1 MKKPAFLLSTLNGI
15 LLFAAWPVSSF
26 MPFIFI
32 AWIPMLMAS
41 DQAKT
46 ASRFF
51 GLAFWGLLIWN
62 TGTTWWMW
70 NSTDIGTIA
79 AIMFNSMLMTFP
91 WWGYFHLKKKGKN
104 IGYISL
110 VAFWMCFEYI
120 HHNWQLSWPWLTV
133 GNVFA
138 SYPDTI
144 QWYEYTG
151 VQGGTLWVMLINILL
166 YEVWLSYQQRS
177 INKKILIT
185 VLLLLFFPLLIS
197 FLLKPT
203 LPKETG
209 TDNIVIVQPN
219 IDPYGKFNAGT
230 GAEQIQLL
238 LNLSKEALDSNTKLI
253 IWPETAMS
261 IADWQSN
268 ITNNLYYQ
276 PVFEFSKQHPTVSL
290 VSGIETFKNYGS
302 EKSTPTAREASDG
315 TYYDAFN
322 AAVHIRNGQVL
333 SFYNKSK
340 LVPGVE
346 SLPTFLNF
354 LAPVFEKFGGTTG
367 GYGRSESAAAFA
379 ATGNNYIAAPIIC
392 YESIYGEYVGEYIK
406 KGANLLT
413 IMTNDGWWGNTPGH
427 KQHLQYARLRAIE
440 TRKWVARSANTGIS
454 AVIDPTG
461 SVRAS
466 QPWNKMSSIKYAV
479 PVINGETFYVRW
491 GDYLYKLASLIS
503 ILLLAWKIK
512 DRFTKNKQ

>member
-1 MKKPAFLLSTLNGI
+1 LKKSAFLLSTLSGL

-32 AWIPMLMAS
+32 AWIPMLMVA

-70 NSTDIGTIA
+70 NSTDVGTIA

-104 IGYISL
+104 AGYISL
-110 VAFWMCFEYI
+110 IAFWMCFEYI

-138 SYPDTI
+138 AFPDTI

-151 VQGGTLWVMLINILL
+151 VQGGTLWVMLVNVLL
-166 YEVWLSYQQRS
+166 YEFWLSYQQKAV
-177 INKKILIT
+177 NKKIFT
-185 VLLLLFFPLLIS
+185 AVLLLLLFPLAIS

-203 LPKETG
+203 LPTETS
-209 TDNIVIVQPN
+209 TDNIIIVQPN
-219 IDPYGKFNAGT
+219 IDPYGKFNAGS

-238 LNLSKEALDSNTKLI
+238 LNLSKEAIDSNTKLI

-276 PVFEFSKQHPTVSL
+276 PIFEFSRQYPSVSL
-290 VSGIETFKNYGS
+290 ISGIETFKNYGT
-302 EKSTPTAREASDG
+302 EKSTPTAREAGDG

-322 AAVHIRNGQVL
+322 AAVHILNGQVL

-354 LAPVFEKFGGTTG
+354 LAPVFEQFGGTTG
-367 GYGRSESAAAFA
+367 GYGRSESAATFV
-379 ATGNNYIAAPIIC
+379 TSNHYIAAPIIC
-392 YESIYGEYVGEYIK
+392 YESVYGEYVGEYVK
-406 KGANLLT
+406 KNANLLT

-454 AVIDPTG
+454 AVIDPVG
-461 SVRAS
+461 AVRS
-466 QPWNKMSSIKYAV
+466 SLPWNKMSTLKYAV
-479 PVINGETFYVRW
+479 PAISGETFYVRW

-503 ILLLAWKIK
+503 ILFMLWKIK
-512 DRFTKNKQ
+512 DRFTKNK